1 MQFTSKLLATCLA
14 LVLPIAVQANGDL
27 LPSEITILV
36 NHALEAQPGVDRRS
50 VTTPLVAR
58 MQTDDLPEIER
69 FMKGEVH
76 FLHLQPEESRDE
88 YWEFRNRD
96 DDLGRVAWQRLM
108 VIRINAFQMVD
119 VLLDRDIPRY
129 EERFGVRADDRH
141 GISFPVQRT
150 VQLLAERGDAGRA
163 LDLLV
168 HHVRLHDRFDAPYS
182 AYALP
187 GQFFSLAE
195 ENGRKKEFEELNRWV
210 LDGLNAAIDQR
221 LANPTNDGP
230 KPSAIPGALFF
241 SLFADR
247 KLDFYEWTA
256 EFIKLRDKIEAGVA
270 RAGPGSSPGLL
281 PVDRMYVAFLG
292 RSRCPVIDIRL

>member
-1 MQFTSKLLATCLA
+1 MQCTSKLLATCLA
-14 LVLPIAVQANGDL
+14 LALPLVVQANGDL

-50 VTTPLVAR
+50 VTTPLIAR
-58 MQTDDLPEIER
+58 MRTDDLPEIER

-108 VIRINAFQMVD
+108 VIRINAFQMLD

-150 VQLLAERGDAGRA
+150 VQLLAERGDADRA
-163 LDLLV
+163 LDLVV
-168 HHVRLHDRFDAPYS
+168 HHVRLHDHFDAPYS

-187 GQFFSLAE
+187 TQFLTLAE
-195 ENGRKKEFEELNRWV
+195 ENGRGEEFEKLVQWA
-210 LDGLNAAIDQR
+210 LDGLNAAIDER
-221 LANPTNDGP
+221 HANPTDDGP
-230 KPSAIPGALFF
+230 KASAIPGAVFF

-247 KLDFYEWTA
+247 KLDFYEWSA
-256 EFIKLRDKIEAGVA
+256 EFIKLRDKIETGVA
-270 RAGPGSSPGLL
+270 SARGRPGQ
-281 PVDRMYVAFLG
+281 
-292 RSRCPVIDIRL
+292 

>member
-1 MQFTSKLLATCLA
+1 MKCMSKLFATCLA
-14 LVLPIAVQANGDL
+14 LVLPLAVQADEDL

-36 NHALEAQPGVDRRS
+36 NHAVEAEPGVDRNS
-50 VTTPLVAR
+50 VTTPLIAR
-58 MQTDDLPEIER
+58 MKTDDLPEMER

-119 VLLDRDIPRY
+119 ELLDRDIPRY
-129 EERFGVRADDRH
+129 EERFGVRADDRN

-150 VQLLAERGDAGRA
+150 AELLAKRGDADRA
-163 LDLLV
+163 LDLIA
-168 HHVRLHDRFDAPYS
+168 HHVRLHEQFDAPYS

-187 GQFFSLAE
+187 GQYYSLAE
-195 ENGRKKEFEELNRWV
+195 ENGRAEEFEELNQWV
-210 LDGLNAAIDQR
+210 RDGLNKTIDER
-221 LANPTNDGP
+221 LANPKDDGP
-230 KPSAIPGALFF
+230 KASAIPGAVFF

-247 KLDFYEWTA
+247 KLDFYEWTG
-256 EFIKLRDKIEAGVA
+256 EFLKLRGRIEAGVA
-270 RAGPGSSPGLL
+270 TARGRPGQ
-281 PVDRMYVAFLG
+281 
-292 RSRCPVIDIRL
+292 

>member
-1 MQFTSKLLATCLA
+1 MKCTSKLFATCLA
-14 LVLPIAVQANGDL
+14 LILPLAVQADQDL

-36 NHALEAQPGVDRRS
+36 NHAVEAQPGVDRNS
-50 VTTPLVAR
+50 ITTPLIAR
-58 MQTDDLPEIER
+58 MQTDDLPNLER

-119 VLLDRDIPRY
+119 ELLDRDIPRY
-129 EERFGVRADDRH
+129 EKRFAVRADDRH

-150 VQLLAERGDAGRA
+150 AEVLAERDDAGRA
-163 LDLLV
+163 LDLIA

-182 AYALP
+182 AYALSS
-187 GQFFSLAE
+187 QFHSLAE
-195 ENGRKKEFEELNRWV
+195 ENGRGEEFEELSQWV
-210 LDGLNAAIDQR
+210 LDGLNAAIDKR
-221 LANPTNDGP
+221 LANPKNDGP
-230 KPSAIPGALFF
+230 QPSAIPGVVFF

-256 EFIKLRDKIEAGVA
+256 EFIRLRDKIEAGIATA
-270 RAGPGSSPGLL
+270 RGRPGQ
-281 PVDRMYVAFLG
+281 
-292 RSRCPVIDIRL
+292 

>member
-1 MQFTSKLLATCLA
+1 MKCMPKLFATCL
-14 LVLPIAVQANGDL
+14 VLILPLTVQADQDL

-36 NHALEAQPGVDRRS
+36 NHAVEAQPGVDRNS
-50 VTTPLVAR
+50 ITTPLIAR
-58 MQTDDLPEIER
+58 MQTDDLPNLER

-108 VIRINAFQMVD
+108 VIRINAFKMVD
-119 VLLDRDIPRY
+119 ELLVRDIPRY

-150 VQLLAERGDAGRA
+150 AELLAERDDAGRA
-163 LDLLV
+163 LDLIA
-168 HHVRLHDRFDAPYS
+168 HHVRLHVRFDAPYS
-182 AYALP
+182 AYALSS
-187 GQFFSLAE
+187 QFHSLAE
-195 ENGRKKEFEELNRWV
+195 ENGRGEEFEELTQWV
-210 LDGLNAAIDQR
+210 LDGLNAAIDKR
-221 LANPTNDGP
+221 LAKPANDGP
-230 KPSAIPGALFF
+230 KPSAIPGAVFF

-256 EFIKLRDKIEAGVA
+256 QFIRLRDRIDAGVA
-270 RAGPGSSPGLL
+270 TARGRPGQ
-281 PVDRMYVAFLG
+281 
-292 RSRCPVIDIRL
+292 

>member
-1 MQFTSKLLATCLA
+1 MKCTPKLLAACLA
-14 LVLPIAVQANGDL
+14 LVLPLAVQADENL

-36 NHALEAQPGVDRRS
+36 NHALEAQPGVDRKS
-50 VTTPLVAR
+50 VTTPLIAR
-58 MQTDDLPEIER
+58 MQTADLPDMER

-96 DDLGRVAWQRLM
+96 DDIGRVAWQRLM

-129 EERFGVRADDRH
+129 EKRFDVRADDRH

-150 VQLLAERGDAGRA
+150 AELLAERGDAKRA
-163 LDLLV
+163 LDLV
-168 HHVRLHDRFDAPYS
+168 AHHVRQHDRFDAPYS

-195 ENGRKKEFEELNRWV
+195 ENGRDEEFAEMNQWV
-210 LDGLNAAIDQR
+210 LEGLNAAIDER
-221 LANPTNDGP
+221 LANPKNDGP
-230 KPSAIPGALFF
+230 KPSDISGALFF

-256 EFIKLRDKIEAGVA
+256 EFIRLRDKIQAGVA
-270 RAGPGSSPGLL
+270 TARGRPGQ
-281 PVDRMYVAFLG
+281 
-292 RSRCPVIDIRL
+292 